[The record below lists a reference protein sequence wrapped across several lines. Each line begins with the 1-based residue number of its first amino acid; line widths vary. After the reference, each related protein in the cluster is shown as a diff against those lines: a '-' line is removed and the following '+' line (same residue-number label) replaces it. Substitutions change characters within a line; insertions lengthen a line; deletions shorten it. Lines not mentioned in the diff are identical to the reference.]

1 MSRHHGVFS
10 SRQQIE
16 NKAELHH
23 KVSRKQSPHISCR
36 IDANVS
42 LCLNHSMVSNF
53 YDVLLVDQNATLDE
67 IKVAF
72 KRRALQVH
80 PDKGGSK
87 EEFHMVYQALETL
100 TDPTTRKKYDHSL
113 TTGRFPAHRDTAK
126 GRPKRPRQAE
136 RPKRTPGLKRPK
148 VGEKSSNASDT
159 FQMKQTKFL
168 MQIRDLL
175 KTMPRDMRKVA
186 IRKDFTQSQRL
197 ILEKWMVDGAQT
209 SLEAKIEPVVPES
222 EKTMPVDIARP
233 AIEQTTSGKC
243 QQDRK
248 DTISTALALSS
259 TSMSLASPHMSG
271 KKSAR
276 MKKNIGN
283 RKNIHGYA
291 KKMGVCGFLRN
302 DGAGYKAE
310 IEFDGVHIDMWTKR
324 SDLPTALEY
333 LLILISVKQKML
345 DSNQHSRG
353 MLFEKRLKEALLS
366 SVSEQ
371 GKTLTGVILGF
382 RVYQR
387 AGFFI
392 DFQLRSPK
400 VRSVEDLG
408 RIRRLLDPFR
418 IFNKSELQG
427 AKIYWRYSP
436 SDLDDVWQRLRTSIL
451 TAFEI
456 AGVDSTRFE
465 HKLLA
470 RHEAR
475 AASRAQA
482 LRLWERQRMA
492 LHDKGRPER
501 SRWPPQGKDNY
512 SALKKLLVR
521 WKVLLR
527 RAQLVADKARRR
539 RQREQRKKQQERIR
553 ELQRQQKKEG

>member
-1 MSRHHGVFS
+1 MFS
-10 SRQQIE
+10 SRRQIE

-23 KVSRKQSPHISCR
+23 NVSLKQSPR
-36 IDANVS
+36 VS
-42 LCLNHSMVSNF
+42 WCIAADLGLCLHHPMVSNF

-67 IKVAF
+67 IKMAF

-100 TDPTTRKKYDHSL
+100 TDPKTRKKYDHSL
-113 TTGRFPAHRDTAK
+113 TTGRFPTHRETAK
-126 GRPKRPRQAE
+126 GRPKTPRPAE
-136 RPKRTPGLKRPK
+136 RPKKAGLKRPK
-148 VGEKSSNASDT
+148 VGEKSNASDM
-159 FQMKQTKFL
+159 FQMKQTKLL

-175 KTMPRDMRKVA
+175 KKMPRDLRNDA

-197 ILEKWMVDGAQT
+197 ILEKWMVDSGAQT
-209 SLEAKIEPVVPES
+209 SLEAKVEPVVPES
-222 EKTMPVDIARP
+222 ERTMPLDIATP
-233 AIEQTTSGKC
+233 AVEQTTDPGKC

-248 DTISTALALSS
+248 GTISTALALSS
-259 TSMSLASPHMSG
+259 TSVSLASPHMPR

-276 MKKNIGN
+276 IKKKIGN
-283 RKNIHGYA
+283 RKNMHGYA
-291 KKMGVCGFLRN
+291 KKMGVCGFLRYE
-302 DGAGYKAE
+302 GAGYKAE
-310 IEFDGVHIDMWTKR
+310 IEFDAVHIEMWTKR
-324 SDLPTALEY
+324 CDLPTALEY

-345 DSNQHSRG
+345 DSTQHSRG
-353 MLFEKRLKEALLS
+353 MLFEERLKEALVS

-427 AKIYWRYSP
+427 SKIYWRYSP
-436 SDLDDVWQRLRTSIL
+436 SDLDDVWQRLWTSIL
-451 TAFEI
+451 TAWEI
-456 AGVDSTRFE
+456 AGVDSTKFE
-465 HKLLA
+465 QKLLA

-475 AASRAQA
+475 AASRAKA
-482 LRLWERQRMA
+482 LRVWERQHMA
-492 LHDKGRPER
+492 LHDKGRHRRPSQE
-501 SRWPPQGKDNY
+501 KDDL

-527 RAQLVADKARRR
+527 RAQLLADKARRR
-539 RQREQRKKQQERIR
+539 RQREQRKKQQERKPEVR
-553 ELQRQQKKEG
+553 RRQQRK

>member
-1 MSRHHGVFS
+1 
-10 SRQQIE
+10 
-16 NKAELHH
+16 
-23 KVSRKQSPHISCR
+23 
-36 IDANVS
+36 
-42 LCLNHSMVSNF
+42 
-53 YDVLLVDQNATLDE
+53 
-67 IKVAF
+67 
-72 KRRALQVH
+72 
-80 PDKGGSK
+80 
-87 EEFHMVYQALETL
+87 
-100 TDPTTRKKYDHSL
+100 
-113 TTGRFPAHRDTAK
+113 
-126 GRPKRPRQAE
+126 
-136 RPKRTPGLKRPK
+136 
-148 VGEKSSNASDT
+148 
-159 FQMKQTKFL
+159 
-168 MQIRDLL
+168 MQIHDLL
-175 KTMPRDMRKVA
+175 KTMPRDMRNHA

-209 SLEAKIEPVVPES
+209 SLEAKMEPVVPES

-259 TSMSLASPHMSG
+259 PPMSLASPHMSG

-276 MKKNIGN
+276 MKKKIGN

-353 MLFEKRLKEALLS
+353 MLFEERLKEALLS